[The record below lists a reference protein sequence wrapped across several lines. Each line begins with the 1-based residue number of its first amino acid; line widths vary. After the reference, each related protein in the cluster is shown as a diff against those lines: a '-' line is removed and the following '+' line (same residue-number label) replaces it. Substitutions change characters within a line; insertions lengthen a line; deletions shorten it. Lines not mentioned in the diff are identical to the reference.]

1 MKKYSLYLHEEIIET
16 LKCFGELNEVINR
29 LFEDTINNGMLYE
42 STFENAPP
50 REGARRIDAWIKT
63 DIVSQLSRVRVRTAI
78 YWFVENEVYSEL
90 GWKMK
95 NGYGLDRKLRIEKQ
109 FNRAIAELTKLNRM
123 TNLYDEQIKAIE
135 RIHYETK

>member
-63 DIVSQLSRVRVRTAI
+63 DIVSQLSHVRVRTAI
-78 YWFVENEVYSEL
+78 YWFVENEMYSEL

-109 FNRAIAELTKLNRM
+109 FNRAIAELIKLNRL

>member
-1 MKKYSLYLHEEIIET
+1 MKKYSLYLHVEIIET
-16 LKCFGELNEVINR
+16 LKCFGELYEVINR